1 MFRERGGVI
10 TVDLP
15 IKTGSGLNERVHWGT
30 RARMAKLERGTSC
43 LMVKAKVNWAGSRTV
58 VKLTRY
64 SFGELDDDNLKGSL
78 KSVRDGVAD
87 AFGIADNDKRV
98 KWEYA
103 QEKCK
108 RGAYGVRIQIEQ
120 A

>member
-1 MFRERGGVI
+1 MI

-15 IKTGSGLNERVHWGT
+15 IKTGSGLNDRKHWAVRSRET
-30 RARMAKLERGTSC
+30 KRARGTACLLVRAKLMPWEQGC
-43 LMVKAKVNWAGSRTV
+43 TV
-58 VKLTRY
+58 TLTRL
-64 SFGELDDDNLKGSL
+64 SAGTLDDDNLRGAMKAC
-78 KSVRDGVAD
+78 RDGVAD
-87 AFGIADNDKRV
+87 ALGVQDNDKRV